1 MAGMVGGDCL
11 SGKTKVS
18 RMAAVSSFLVVVGL
32 ALTMAGAVV
41 RAKFMGDSTTIVNG
55 FYAEKRNDID
65 MVVLGSSNS
74 FCTVNPLILYEE
86 YGIAAY
92 DFGSSSQPMHI
103 SVLYL
108 KEALKT
114 QKPKVVA
121 LEVNMLAGSSI
132 SSKNE
137 AAFRWGFTDIP
148 LSVDKLK
155 CIYQSVDAVDAD
167 FFSYVFPIFRY
178 HDRWKELS
186 KLDYTY
192 FCQDKTNYTKGYQET
207 QRISEYPINL
217 DSYDYD
223 EGEAWIEE
231 ESIACLDEMV
241 QLCGKKDVELFLF
254 KAPNENWHRYDTEA
268 VRALAEERGLKF
280 VDYNELY
287 HSGEL
292 ALDPAADFRDRGHL
306 NDSGARK
313 VTVHMGAF
321 VKANYLLPD
330 RRNEE
335 NGPNAWDTACQYQQ
349 RRGWQAFMA
358 SESAEE
364 CFDRI
369 KNDKDYVLIVTD
381 TMPGKGKDA
390 HQWVY
395 EDGKVALDVMWEEN
409 GMRHMKIGT
418 SELVL
423 AKLGGVYQVMIDDVD
438 NYQPGSRWN
447 MVVYDKIT
455 KNVVASLVFDA

>member
-11 SGKTKVS
+11 SGKMKVS
-18 RMAAVSSFLVVVGL
+18 RMAAVSSFLVVMGL

-55 FYAEKRNDID
+55 FYVEKRNDID

-241 QLCGKKDVELFLF
+241 QLCGKPD
-254 KAPNENWHRYDTEA
+254 
-268 VRALAEERGLKF
+268 
-280 VDYNELY
+280 
-287 HSGEL
+287 GE
-292 ALDPAADFRDRGHL
+292 H
-306 NDSGARK
+306 DSGARK
-313 VTVHMGAF
+313 VTAHMGAF

-455 KNVVASLVFDA
+455 KSVVASLVFDA

>member
-1 MAGMVGGDCL
+1 MT
-11 SGKTKVS
+11 GKSRMS
-18 RMAAVSSFLVVVGL
+18 RMAAVLSFFVVMGL
-32 ALTMAGAVV
+32 ALTLADAVV

-55 FYAEKRNDID
+55 FYAEKKNDID
-65 MVVLGSSNS
+65 MIVIGSSNS

-103 SVLYL
+103 SSLYL
-108 KEALKT
+108 KEALKR

-121 LEVNMLAGSSI
+121 LEVNMLTGNSI
-132 SSKNE
+132 NSKNE

-178 HDRWKELS
+178 HDRWKELT

-192 FCQDKTNYTKGYQET
+192 FFQDKTNYTKGYQKS
-207 QRISEYPINL
+207 QYVSEQAIQLN
-217 DSYDYD
+217 SYDYD

-231 ESIACLDEMV
+231 ASIACLDEMA
-241 QLCGKKDVELFLF
+241 QLCSKKNVELLLF
-254 KAPNENWHRYDTEA
+254 KSPNENWHRYDTQA
-268 VRALAEERGLKF
+268 VRALAEERGLRF

-292 ALDPAADFRDRGHL
+292 ALDPAADFRDKEHL
-306 NDSGARK
+306 NDFGAEK
-313 VTVHMGAF
+313 VTLHLGAF
-321 VKANYLLPD
+321 VRANYHLPD
-330 RRNEE
+330 RRDAKK
-335 NGPNAWDTACQYQQ
+335 GQNAWDVACQYQK
-349 RRGWQAFMA
+349 RLGWQEFMA

-364 CFDRI
+364 CFDRL
-369 KNDKDYVLIVTD
+369 KNDDDYVLIVTD
-381 TMPGKGKDA
+381 TMAGKGKGA

-395 EDGKVALDVMWEEN
+395 QDGKVALDVRWEEN
-409 GMRHMKIGT
+409 GMRHIKIGT

-423 AKLGGVYQVMIDDVD
+423 IKLGGVYQVMIDGVD
-438 NYQPGSRWN
+438 NYQSGGRWN
-447 MVVYDKIT
+447 IIVYDKIT
-455 KNVVASLVFDA
+455 GKTAANLVYR